1 MNGYPPA
8 DMGRAVDIDDWYVA
22 GHMGRAGHIDKAYP
36 AVDMGRAGLVDD
48 WYQAGQHGLTR

>member
-36 AVDMGRAGLVDD
+36 AVEMG
-48 WYQAGQHGLTR
+48 QAGHIDEWLFPCRHGPSR

>member
-22 GHMGRAGHIDKAYP
+22 
-36 AVDMGRAGLVDD
+36 VDMGRAGLVDD
-48 WYQAGQHGLTR
+48 WYQAGQHGPTR